1 MSAPA
6 AHPEGIKLPVV
17 VVAGLHADERR
28 AAVEEL
34 AAAAVDAVVLRH
46 DLRDAARGVVH
57 RELRDAGGAFDEDD
71 VPLSNDCPCCALRE
85 DLLPRLLEIADE
97 GRYGLAIVEL
107 WGGSDPH
114 PAVEVLAE
122 GESQGRRAADAVE
135 LAGVVAAVDPNRLIG
150 ELSVP
155 DDLAEHGEHTAA
167 RDERTRAEALAHQIE
182 YATTLAVPRA
192 TTLAVPRAT
201 AHAPGL
207 ALLRQL
213 HPTARVV
220 RLGTGALTRAALGGF
235 DVAAA
240 RDRVNPAIAL
250 LPQERDEA
258 GVTTLVWERRRPL
271 HPERLREALELLV
284 PAAQRSRG
292 RFWLAN
298 RPDLM
303 LAWDAA
309 GANLAVEECGPW
321 LTTLTDADWECYP
334 PARRAAAAL
343 DWHPL
348 HGDRVQQLSFTAEGL
363 DADGI
368 TALLDSC
375 LLTDGELAAG
385 ETGWKTLP
393 DAFRDLLAPV
403 HRADRP
409 RSRADEPPRR

>member
-1 MSAPA
+1 MTADPD
-6 AHPEGIKLPVV
+6 GIKLPVV

-28 AAVEEL
+28 AAVGEL

-46 DLRDAARGVVH
+46 DLRDASLGLVH
-57 RELRDAGGAFDEDD
+57 RELQDAGGAFDVDD
-71 VPLSNDCPCCALRE
+71 VPLTNDCPCCALRE

-97 GRYGLAIVEL
+97 GRHGLAIVEL

-114 PAVEVLAE
+114 PAVEVIAG
-122 GESQGRRAADAVE
+122 GESDGRQLADVVE
-135 LAGVVAAVDPNRLIG
+135 LAGVVTAVDPDRLIG

-155 DDLAEHGEHTAA
+155 DDLVDHGEHTAG

-192 TTLAVPRAT
+192 T

-213 HPTARVV
+213 HATARVV
-220 RLGTGALTRAALGGF
+220 RLGTGTLTRAALGGF

-250 LPQERDEA
+250 LPQQRDEA

-271 HPERLREALELLV
+271 HPGRLHEALELLV

-298 RPDLM
+298 RPDLL

-309 GANLAVEECGPW
+309 GAKLAVEECGPW
-321 LTTLTDADWECYP
+321 LTALPDAAWDLYP

-375 LLTDGELAAG
+375 LLTDTELAAG
-385 ETGWKTLP
+385 EGGWKALP

-403 HRADRP
+403 H
-409 RSRADEPPRR
+409 

>member
-1 MSAPA
+1 MD
-6 AHPEGIKLPVV
+6 GTRLPVV
-17 VVAGLHADERR
+17 VVAGLHPDERR
-28 AAVEEL
+28 SAVEEL
-34 AAAAVDAVVLRH
+34 TAAAVDAVVLRH
-46 DLRDAARGVVH
+46 DLRDAARGLVH
-57 RELRDAGGAFDEDD
+57 RELRDAGGAFDTGS
-71 VPLSNDCPCCALRE
+71 VPLVNDCPCCALRE
-85 DLLPRLLEIADE
+85 DLLPRLLELADG
-97 GRYGLAIVEL
+97 GRYGLAVVEL

-114 PAVEVLAE
+114 PAVEVLAG
-122 GESQGRRAADAVE
+122 GEVDGRPLAEAIE
-135 LAGVVAAVDPNRLIG
+135 LAGVVTAVDPDRLVG

-155 DDLAEHGEHTAA
+155 DELVEHGQHTAA
-167 RDERTRAEALAHQIE
+167 RDERTRAEALAHQVE
-182 YATTLAVPRA
+182 YA

-220 RLGTGALTRAALGGF
+220 RLGTGALARAALGGF

-250 LPQERDEA
+250 LPQESDEA
-258 GVTTLVWERRRPL
+258 GVSTLVWERRRPL
-271 HPERLREALELLV
+271 HPERLHRALELLV

-321 LTTLTDADWECYP
+321 LIALPDAAWDLYP

-363 DADGI
+363 DVDGL
-368 TALLDSC
+368 TELLDSC
-375 LLTDGELAAG
+375 LLTDTELAAG
-385 ETGWKTLP
+385 EPGWKALP
-393 DAFRDLLAPV
+393 DGFRDLLDPV
-403 HRADRP
+403 HH
-409 RSRADEPPRR
+409 

>member
-1 MSAPA
+1 MTADPD
-6 AHPEGIKLPVV
+6 GIKLPVV

-28 AAVEEL
+28 AAVGEL

-46 DLRDAARGVVH
+46 DLRDASLGLVH
-57 RELRDAGGAFDEDD
+57 RELQDAGGAFDVDD
-71 VPLSNDCPCCALRE
+71 VPLTNDCPCCALRE

-97 GRYGLAIVEL
+97 GRHGLAIVEL

-114 PAVEVLAE
+114 PAVEVIAG
-122 GESQGRRAADAVE
+122 GESDGRQLADVVE
-135 LAGVVAAVDPNRLIG
+135 LAGVVTAVDPDRLIG

-155 DDLAEHGEHTAA
+155 DDLVDHGEHTAG

-192 TTLAVPRAT
+192 T

-213 HPTARVV
+213 HATARVV
-220 RLGTGALTRAALGGF
+220 RLGTGTLTRAALGGF

-250 LPQERDEA
+250 LPQQRDEA

-271 HPERLREALELLV
+271 HPGRLHEALELLV

-298 RPDLM
+298 RPDLL

-309 GANLAVEECGPW
+309 GAKLAVEECGPW
-321 LTTLTDADWECYP
+321 LTALPDAAWDLYP

-375 LLTDGELAAG
+375 LLTDTELAAG
-385 ETGWKTLP
+385 EGGWKALP
-393 DAFRDLLAPV
+393 DAFRDLLDPV
-403 HRADRP
+403 H
-409 RSRADEPPRR
+409 

>member
-1 MSAPA
+1 MSAV
-6 AHPEGIKLPVV
+6 EVVKLPVV
-17 VVAGLHADERR
+17 VVTGLHADERR
-28 AAVEEL
+28 AAVREL
-34 AAAAVDAVVLRH
+34 AETAVDAVVLRH
-46 DLRDAARGVVH
+46 DLREASRGLVH
-57 RELRDAGGAFDEDD
+57 RELRDARGAFDRAE
-71 VPLSNDCPCCALRE
+71 VPLLNDCPCCALRE

-114 PAVEVLAE
+114 PAVEVIAG
-122 GESQGRRAADAVE
+122 GEVDGRCAAGALE
-135 LAGVVAAVDPNRLIG
+135 IAGVVAAVDPDRLIG

-155 DDLAEHGEHTAA
+155 DDLVEHGEHTAR

-192 TTLAVPRAT
+192 A

-213 HPTARVV
+213 HATARAV

-235 DVAAA
+235 DVPAA
-240 RDRVNPAIAL
+240 RDRVNPALAL
-250 LPQERDEA
+250 LPQEGDEC
-258 GVTTLVWERRRPL
+258 GVATLVWERRRPL
-271 HPERLREALELLV
+271 HPERLHRALDLLV

-298 RPDLM
+298 RPELM

-321 LTTLTDADWECYP
+321 LTALPDAAWEFYP

-343 DWHPL
+343 DWHPV

-363 DADGI
+363 DVDGI
-368 TALLDSC
+368 TDLLDSC
-375 LLTDGELAAG
+375 LLTDAELAAG
-385 ETGWKTLP
+385 EPGWKALP
-393 DAFRDLLAPV
+393 DAFEDLL
-403 HRADRP
+403 
-409 RSRADEPPRR
+409 EPIA

>member
-1 MSAPA
+1 MSAVD
-6 AHPEGIKLPVV
+6 GTRLPVV

-28 AAVEEL
+28 AAVAEL
-34 AAAAVDAVVLRH
+34 TAAAVDAVVLRH
-46 DLRDAARGVVH
+46 DLRDASLGLVH
-57 RELRDAGGAFDEDD
+57 RELRDAGGAFDTEA
-71 VPLSNDCPCCALRE
+71 VPLANDCACCALRE

-97 GRYGLAIVEL
+97 GRYGLAVVEL

-114 PAVEVLAE
+114 PAVEVLAG
-122 GESQGRRAADAVE
+122 GEVDGRHLADAIE
-135 LAGVVAAVDPNRLIG
+135 LAGVVTAVDPDRLIA

-155 DDLAEHGEHTAA
+155 DDLEEHGEHTAA
-167 RDERTRAEALAHQIE
+167 RDDRTRAEALAHQIE
-182 YATTLAVPRA
+182 YATTLVVPRA
-192 TTLAVPRAT
+192 A

-213 HPTARVV
+213 HPTARLV
-220 RLGTGALTRAALGGF
+220 RLGTGTLTRAALGGF

-258 GVTTLVWERRRPL
+258 GVATLVWERRRPL
-271 HPERLREALELLV
+271 HPERLHRALELLV

-321 LTTLTDADWECYP
+321 LTSLPDAAWELYP

-363 DADGI
+363 DVDGI
-368 TALLDSC
+368 TELLDSC
-375 LLTDGELAAG
+375 LLTDAELAAG
-385 ETGWKTLP
+385 EPGWKALP
-393 DAFRDLLAPV
+393 DAFRDLLDPV
-403 HRADRP
+403 HR
-409 RSRADEPPRR
+409 

>member
-1 MSAPA
+1 MSGVDG
-6 AHPEGIKLPVV
+6 HPERIKLPVV

-46 DLRDAARGVVH
+46 DLRDASLGLVH
-57 RELRDAGGAFDEDD
+57 RELRDAEGAFDTDD
-71 VPLSNDCPCCALRE
+71 VPLTNDCPCCALRE

-97 GRYGLAIVEL
+97 GRYGLAVVEL

-114 PAVEVLAE
+114 PAVEVIAA
-122 GESQGRRAADAVE
+122 GESDGRDLADVVE
-135 LAGVVAAVDPNRLIG
+135 LAGVVTAVDPDRLIA

-155 DDLAEHGEHTAA
+155 DDLVEHGEHTAA
-167 RDERTRAEALAHQIE
+167 QDERTRAEALAHQIE

-192 TTLAVPRAT
+192 T

-213 HPTARVV
+213 HATARVV
-220 RLGTGALTRAALGGF
+220 RLGTGTLTRAALGGF

-250 LPQERDEA
+250 LPQDRDEA
-258 GVTTLVWERRRPL
+258 GVATLVWERRRPL
-271 HPERLREALELLV
+271 HPQRLHEALELLV

-321 LTTLTDADWECYP
+321 LTSLPDAAWELYP

-363 DADGI
+363 DVDGI
-368 TALLDSC
+368 TGLLDSC
-375 LLTDGELAAG
+375 LLTDAELAAG
-385 ETGWKTLP
+385 EPGRKALP
-393 DAFRDLLAPV
+393 DAFQDLLDPV
-403 HRADRP
+403 H
-409 RSRADEPPRR
+409 

>member
-1 MSAPA
+1 MSGVD
-6 AHPEGIKLPVV
+6 GIKLPVV
-17 VVAGLHADERR
+17 VVAGLHAAERR
-28 AAVEEL
+28 AAVREL
-34 AAAAVDAVVLRH
+34 AAAAVDAVVLHH
-46 DLRDAARGVVH
+46 DLREASQGVVH
-57 RELRDAGGAFDEDD
+57 RELRDAGGGFDAAD
-71 VPLSNDCPCCALRE
+71 VPLVNDCPCCALRE
-85 DLLPRLLEIADE
+85 DLLPRLLRIADE

-114 PAVEVLAE
+114 PAVEVIAG
-122 GESQGRRAADAVE
+122 GEADGRHLEDAVE
-135 LAGVVAAVDPNRLIG
+135 LAGVVTAVDPDRLIG
-150 ELSVP
+150 ELSVS
-155 DDLAEHGEHTAA
+155 DDLVDHGEHTA
-167 RDERTRAEALAHQIE
+167 RQDQRTRAEALAHQVE

-192 TTLAVPRAT
+192 T
-201 AHAPGL
+201 AHTPGL

-250 LPQERDEA
+250 LPQESDEA

-271 HPERLREALELLV
+271 HPERLHRALELLV

-321 LTTLTDADWECYP
+321 LTSLPDAAWELYP

-363 DADGI
+363 DVDGV
-368 TALLDSC
+368 TGLLDSC
-375 LLTDGELAAG
+375 LLTDAELAAG
-385 ETGWKTLP
+385 EPGWKALP
-393 DAFRDLLAPV
+393 DAFRDLLDPV
-403 HRADRP
+403 H
-409 RSRADEPPRR
+409 